1 MVLVCAALVAMF
13 GCSKGNLKKN
23 VESGTY
29 LGIIGFNEDLYEYNN
44 GNLDLL
50 KPATRYGAEN
60 FIDNLRVTGGTVLYH
75 AVYNAIDNLETAPL
89 PNDLENVSIVTFTDG
104 LDEGSYM
111 LNSKFNNGEDYL
123 AAVEK
128 RLAKDKIGAGFSA
141 IFNGNSSLHITAYSI
156 GQKGN
161 DVVDESK
168 FKSDL
173 RKLATSD
180 DNCYMV
186 ENMTVVKE
194 KFREIANS
202 LYSENTSQTITLTIP
217 APNSGQRIRFTFD
230 SDSLVDANASQIYIE
245 GEFVSDKKAP
255 KLTNITYKG
264 ISGKHT
270 EVVGEISGIRVK
282 FSIDGLL
289 LADGGEIP
297 TGRNIKEF
305 KKVGD
310 VWQVNSEFDP
320 TGSTQT
326 EKIQKSAAIIL
337 VLDCSSSLGDDVVG
351 MKAAAKDFIRT
362 LSGAG
367 NELER

>member
-1 MVLVCAALVAMF
+1 MNRKIAMVLVCTALAAFV
-13 GCSKGNLKKN
+13 GCSKGNLSKN
-23 VESGTY
+23 AESGTY
-29 LGIIGFNEDLYEYNN
+29 LGVIGFNEDLYEYNN
-44 GNLDLL
+44 GGLDLL
-50 KPATRYGAEN
+50 KPATRYGAEG
-60 FIDNLRVTGGTVLYH
+60 FIDGLRVTGGTVLYH
-75 AVYNAIDNLETAPL
+75 AVYNAIDNLEKAPL
-89 PNDLENVSIVTFTDG
+89 PTDLENVSIVTFTDG

-111 LNSKFNNGEDYL
+111 LNSKFKNGEDYL

-128 RLAKDKIGAGFSA
+128 RLAKEKIGAGFSG
-141 IFNGNSSLHITAYSI
+141 IFTGNSSLHITAYSI

-161 DVVDESK
+161 DVVDENK

-180 DNCYMV
+180 DNCFMV
-186 ENMTVVKE
+186 E
-194 KFREIANS
+194 KFLEIANS

-245 GEFVSDKKAP
+245 GEFVNDKKAP
-255 KLTNITYKG
+255 KLKNITYKG
-264 ISGKHT
+264 INGKET
-270 EVVGEISGIRVK
+270 EVIGEISGIRVK
-282 FSIDGLL
+282 FSITGLL

-310 VWQVNSEFDP
+310 VWQMNSEFDP
-320 TGSTQT
+320 TGSTET

-337 VLDCSSSLGDDVVG
+337 VLDCSSSLGDDVIG
-351 MKAAAKDFIRT
+351 MKEAAKDFIRT

-367 NELER
+367 NETAK

>member
-1 MVLVCAALVAMF
+1 MNRKIAMVLVCAALVALI
-13 GCSKGNLKKN
+13 GCSKGNLQKN

-29 LGIIGFNEDLYEYNN
+29 LGVIAFNEDLYQYND
-44 GNLDLL
+44 GKLELL
-50 KPATRYGAEN
+50 KPATRHGAES
-60 FIDNLRVTGGTVLYH
+60 FVDGVRVMGGTVLYH
-75 AVYNAIDNLETAPL
+75 AVYNAIDNLEKSPL
-89 PNDLENVSIVTFTDG
+89 PTDLENVSIVTFTDG

-111 LNSKFNNGEDYL
+111 LNSKFGDGDKYL

-128 RLAKDKIGAGFSA
+128 RLAKDKIGP
-141 IFNGNSSLHITAYSI
+141 LHIDAYSL
-156 GQKGN
+156 GVTGN
-161 DVVDESK
+161 DVYDRDK
-168 FKSDL
+168 FNRDL

-180 DNCYMV
+180 DKCFMV
-186 ENMTVVKE
+186 ENMDRVKVILDS
-194 KFREIANS
+194 IAKS
-202 LYSENTSQTITLTIP
+202 LYHESTSQTISLTIP

-230 SDSLVDANASQIYIE
+230 SDTLEDANASQIYIE

-264 ISGKHT
+264 ISGKAT

-282 FSIDGLL
+282 FSIEGLL

-320 TGSTQT
+320 IGSTET
-326 EKIQKSAAIIL
+326 TSEQKSAAIVL
-337 VLDCSSSLGDDVVG
+337 VLDCSSSLGDDV
-351 MKAAAKDFIRT
+351 MKMKEAAKATIRT
-362 LSGAG
+362 LAGAG
-367 NELER
+367 NEPVNSVNR